1 MTKNKLEKLAAEH
14 IATNYAPVG
23 TCSALAVKQS
33 AIVSELGERTRLV
46 ATGDCKNKFFS
57 KNDCKREQEVFI
69 PALQEA
75 SRQIAAAQKA
85 SKCGT
90 TKDGSTT
97 MSLPTKL
104 GEDIATAAIEA
115 TNVAAE
121 QEESKTMRNYLMIGG
136 VAVAAIVAVLIL
148 KRKA

>member
-23 TCSALAVKQS
+23 TCSALAIKQS
-33 AIVSELGERTRLV
+33 AIVAELSERTRLV
-46 ATGDCKNKFFS
+46 ATGNCKNKLFS

-85 SKCGT
+85 SNCSN

-97 MSLPTKL
+97 MSLPEGLAVK
-104 GEDIATAAIEA
+104 IAEAAIVANAEA
-115 TNVAAE
+115 ADKE
-121 QEESKTMRNYLMIGG
+121 QAKTMRNYFLIGG
-136 VAVAAIVAVLIL
+136 VALAAVVAVLIL
-148 KRKA
+148 KRK

>member
-1 MTKNKLEKLAAEH
+1 MTKKKLQELAAQH
-14 IATNYAPVG
+14 IASNYAPSG
-23 TCSALAVKQS
+23 TCSGLAIKQS
-33 AIVSELGERTRLV
+33 AIVAELGERTRLI
-46 ATGDCKNKFFS
+46 ATGDCKNKLFS

-85 SKCGT
+85 GNCGT

-104 GEDIATAAIEA
+104 GQDIATAAIEA

-121 QEESKTMRNYLMIGG
+121 QEESKTMRNYLIIGG
-136 VAVAAIVAVLIL
+136 VAVAAIVAILII
-148 KRKA
+148 KRK

>member
-33 AIVSELGERTRLV
+33 AIVAELGERTRLV

-69 PALQEA
+69 PALQKA
-75 SRQIAAAQKA
+75 SALIAEAQKK
-85 SKCGT
+85 SNCGN
-90 TKDGSTT
+90 TKDGSTG
-97 MSLPTKL
+97 MSLPTEL
-104 GEDIATAAIEA
+104 GKEIATAAIEV
-115 TNVAAE
+115 TNAAAE
-121 QEESKTMRNYLMIGG
+121 KEQSKAMRNYLIIGG
-136 VAVAAIVAVLIL
+136 VAAAAFVAYIIF
-148 KRKA
+148 KRK